1 MKEGLSPGALFW
13 CGRRQTIQLTHKGL
27 RLESKTSETGRGG
40 EEVTAPVAESRQV
53 FVFVTPL
60 ALWWKLPRVQAPT
73 LVQSSTKPSPPD
85 LRGTAVRRTR
95 EVRLMAVDSFVS
107 PVCCPSLL
115 DPGGLIFL
123 PLKCRVVCLFT
134 HGSKPAASSSSRVC
148 VKYVLCLLASTITFH
163 RPWWLAA

>member
-60 ALWWKLPRVQAPT
+60 AP
-73 LVQSSTKPSPPD
+73 
-85 LRGTAVRRTR
+85 
-95 EVRLMAVDSFVS
+95 
-107 PVCCPSLL
+107 
-115 DPGGLIFL
+115 
-123 PLKCRVVCLFT
+123 
-134 HGSKPAASSSSRVC
+134 SSSVVETPTRSGADVGA
-148 VKYVLCLLASTITFH
+148 KLHQTESTGSERDSGAKDARSPSH
-163 RPWWLAA
+163 GR